1 MVIFHSYVSLPAGSI
16 QISVETKKKVS
27 HHMLL
32 TNHERLVCCSLPCD
46 LSPTQHLL
54 DDPFTVPGS
63 PLQGSTDLASSYGT
77 HDVHPIDYVA
87 SNPFFFNWG
96 AI

>member
-1 MVIFHSYVSLPAGSI
+1 
-16 QISVETKKKVS
+16 
-27 HHMLL
+27 MLM

-87 SNPFFFNWG
+87 SNPFF
-96 AI
+96 